1 VKEAS
6 KSSQVKNAGTLFTG
20 VKLPAKR
27 DKIVLSTMIFLQS
40 FEILQ
45 VNFDD
50 VRALIAAVMLETIVK
65 EDIDELN
72 LRTS

>member
-6 KSSQVKNAGTLFTG
+6 KSSQVKTAGTLFTG
-20 VKLPAKR
+20 VKLPAKS

-40 FEILQ
+40 LETFQ

-50 VRALIAAVMLETIVK
+50 VKALIAAVILETIVK
-65 EDIDELN
+65 EDVVELN
-72 LRTS
+72 L